1 MTTQELIEKYTE
13 NGDFVF
19 GIDKVMD
26 ALRPNALYELS
37 IGDGIFTVTRWD
49 EGQTFEAPTSE
60 EIREEYIRH
69 QTIKEVL
76 TYIEQKAKA

>member
-1 MTTQELIEKYTE
+1 MTTQELIEKYTDE
-13 NGDFVF
+13 TGEFIF

-37 IGDGIFTVTRWD
+37 IGNGIFTVTRWD
-49 EGQTFEAPTSE
+49 EGQPFEAPTSE

-69 QTIKEVL
+69 QTIKETL
-76 TYIEQKAKA
+76 EYIRSKK